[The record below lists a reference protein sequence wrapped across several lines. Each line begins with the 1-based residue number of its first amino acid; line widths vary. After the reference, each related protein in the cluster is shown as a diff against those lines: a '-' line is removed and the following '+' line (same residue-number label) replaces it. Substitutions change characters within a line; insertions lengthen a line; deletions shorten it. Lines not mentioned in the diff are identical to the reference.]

1 MNTYLRRSVKYFVAL
16 CVLCMALIA
25 LNLTTGMAALSFEQT
40 LYAMFHTP
48 RGLLL
53 PATIVVLAA
62 LYPRFGFSVRRIEGD
77 TERHRTQI
85 EQAFRSAGFSL
96 CCEEDETLVFRADGF
111 VRRLAMLYEDEV
123 RVSQYGQW
131 IVLEGN
137 RRGVARAAYRLE
149 SYLQMIGHDEQ
160 EHE

>member
-53 PATIVVLAA
+53 P
-62 LYPRFGFSVRRIEGD
+62 VRRIGGD

-123 RVSQYGQW
+123 RVTQYGQW